1 MDVNLVSSEASRLPL
16 DSRLTRACLAFVRIG
31 FGFLWLTQLTWKV
44 PPEFG
49 ALRFFTAAAY
59 THPVFPPY
67 GWVVEQVIIPNFTFF
82 AYVTVLTEAALGAFL
97 ILGLFTRLWALIG
110 LAQTVLI
117 ALSIINLP
125 HEWSWA
131 YYMMAMGH
139 LAILAT
145 AAGRTFGLD
154 GIFRAWFVR
163 VPGRAGRLLGV
174 IS

>member
-1 MDVNLVSSEASRLPL
+1 MDLELVSSESRRLPL
-16 DSRLTRACLAFVRIG
+16 DTPLTRVCLALVRIS

-49 ALRFFTAAAY
+49 PLRYFTGGAY

-67 GWVVEQVIIPNFTFF
+67 GWVVENVVIPNFTFF
-82 AYVTVLTEAALGAFL
+82 AYVTVLTEAALAAFL

-117 ALSIINLP
+117 GLSVINLP

-131 YYMMAMGH
+131 YYMMALGH
-139 LAILAT
+139 LAIFAT

-163 VPGRAGRLLGV
+163 VPGRVGRLLEV
-174 IS
+174 AS